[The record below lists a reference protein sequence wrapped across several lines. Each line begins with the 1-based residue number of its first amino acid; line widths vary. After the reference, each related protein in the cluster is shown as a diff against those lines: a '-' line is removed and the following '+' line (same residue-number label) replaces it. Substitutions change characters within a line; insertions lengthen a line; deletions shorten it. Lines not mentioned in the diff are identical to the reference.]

1 MGGRGGGGAGSM
13 ATIGIVAPPCTIQLV
28 RNIGDDEKHNDYYNG
43 ESYAVGYIIN
53 GVFTGP
59 GIG

>member
-1 MGGRGGGGAGSM
+1 M

-28 RNIGDDEKHNDYYNG
+28 RNIGDDEKHSEYYNG

-53 GVFTGP
+53 GGVSTVT